1 MDIILELGGNAARLY
16 KVIELAEEH
25 TSAEVIVSSE
35 GSPDHVVGLLR
46 GAGINDDRFL
56 LDFNAWDTV
65 TNFTET
71 VKLIKSFKP
80 KNLYV
85 VTDQFHMKRS
95 MAIARAVY
103 FLSGIRII
111 PSPYMGSEPHA
122 PENPKYV
129 RDDRFRA
136 WLWRLTGYLK
146 YYPDVK
152 ERRMP
157 GIRADQKKAEERGY
171 PVTKMRTV

>member
-25 TSAEVIVSSE
+25 TCAEVIVSSE
-35 GSPDHVVGLLR
+35 GSPDHVVSLLR

-56 LDFNAWDTV
+56 LDFKAWDTV

-111 PSPYMGSEPHA
+111 PSPYMGSEPHD

-146 YYPDVK
+146 YYPNVK
-152 ERRMP
+152 EARMP
-157 GIRADQKKAEERGY
+157 QIEADEKRAKEAGY
-171 PVTKMRTV
+171 PVS